1 MDQQT
6 KDRLD
11 GIDRKLDELLEKL
24 ERAEESLGAFLAG
37 PGKGFAKVF
46 KAISGGG

>member
-11 GIDRKLDELLEKL
+11 GIDAKLDRLMEKL
-24 ERAEESLGAFLAG
+24 EQAESSLGAFLAG

-46 KAISGGG
+46 KAIGGG